1 MIWNSQAQLP
11 NVLPIFSRSGPTF
24 YLHMRD
30 RSTYITENVQI
41 FVRVIGRESGLRLQK
56 IRHRA
61 ACTDARS
68 RHALDQESCSVIPC
82 RCRVQDCFC
91 LSRRESLFML
101 NRSISRKIIVLS
113 GAIILVA
120 SLLLC
125 GSFLVIFNNTLHSR
139 IIPEFSKT
147 LDLSISEIQGGVD
160 PTQASM
166 AAKANAAASMKLQ
179 TYLNQA
185 ASEFRLENVYILDV
199 QGNEATVVLASK
211 DSHLKTGEKMAAS
224 SFMQQA
230 LKNTQETV
238 VTPLNASSDG
248 ADIDGYLAISGGSLL
263 VAGTLDADFVEQV
276 TQAILWAGIAIT
288 LIVIV
293 LGALVAAGVSRQM
306 TKPLGRL
313 VKHARLVAEGDL
325 QANIE
330 VKGKDEIAQLAE
342 AFRQMTAN
350 LRSMI
355 GQVLEAT
362 DRVKSD
368 SIELSRGI
376 GLLYEIGGQSAASA
390 TEIAQSS
397 ETVATSAAENA
408 KAMEEI
414 SGGIQHIAESASN
427 VNDQIARASEEAVSG
442 NTLAQQAVQQMNRV
456 QEMTVQ
462 ARSYI
467 ETMGTRSDEITEVL
481 GAITS
486 ISKQIQMLSLNASI
500 EAARAGEHG
509 KGFAVVADEVRKLSD
524 QSREATGQIEQ
535 SLSSLREDS
544 RRSVDAIGTVHH
556 EIMSGAE
563 AVRNAGGAF
572 EELKSL
578 MQQFNHSVQ
587 EVSASTEQ
595 VSAGSQQVSA
605 SVEETARITERVQAR
620 AQDVSEGST
629 RQVQE
634 MEAYARTVGELSRQA
649 DELEETVRRFKI

>member
-1 MIWNSQAQLP
+1 
-11 NVLPIFSRSGPTF
+11 
-24 YLHMRD
+24 
-30 RSTYITENVQI
+30 
-41 FVRVIGRESGLRLQK
+41 
-56 IRHRA
+56 
-61 ACTDARS
+61 
-68 RHALDQESCSVIPC
+68 
-82 RCRVQDCFC
+82 
-91 LSRRESLFML
+91 ML

-120 SLLLC
+120 SALLC

-147 LDLSISEIQGGVD
+147 LDLSITEIQGGVD

-185 ASEFRLENVYILDV
+185 AGEFRLENVYILDV

-211 DSHLKTGEKMAAS
+211 DSHMKTGEKMAATLL
-224 SFMQQA
+224 MQQA

-238 VTPLNASSDG
+238 VTPLQTSADG
-248 ADIDGYLAISGGSLL
+248 ADIDGYLAISGGTLL
-263 VAGTLDADFVEQV
+263 VAGTMDADFVEQV

-293 LGALVAAGVSRQM
+293 IGSLVAAGVSRQM

-325 QANIE
+325 QENID
-330 VKGKDEIAQLAE
+330 VKGRDEIAQLAD
-342 AFRQMTAN
+342 AFQQMTAN
-350 LRSMI
+350 LRGMI

-390 TEIAQSS
+390 TEIAKSS

-414 SGGIQHIAESASN
+414 SGGIQHIAESASD

-442 NTLAQQAVQQMNRV
+442 NTRAQQAVQQMNRV
-456 QEMTVQ
+456 QEITVQ

-467 ETMGTRSDEITEVL
+467 ETMGTRSDEIAEVL
-481 GAITS
+481 GSITS

-524 QSREATGQIEQ
+524 QSREATGQIEH

-544 RRSVDAIGTVHH
+544 RRSVEAIGTVHH

-563 AVRNAGGAF
+563 AVRSAGGAF

-620 AQDVSEGST
+620 AQDVSEGSA
-629 RQVQE
+629 RQVEE

-649 DELEETVRRFKI
+649 DELEEVVRRFKI

>member
-1 MIWNSQAQLP
+1 
-11 NVLPIFSRSGPTF
+11 
-24 YLHMRD
+24 
-30 RSTYITENVQI
+30 
-41 FVRVIGRESGLRLQK
+41 
-56 IRHRA
+56 
-61 ACTDARS
+61 
-68 RHALDQESCSVIPC
+68 
-82 RCRVQDCFC
+82 
-91 LSRRESLFML
+91 ML

-113 GAIILVA
+113 GAIILVV

-139 IIPEFSKT
+139 IIPEFSKN

-160 PTQASM
+160 STQASM
-166 AAKANAAASMKLQ
+166 AAQANAAASMKLQ

-185 ASEFRLENVYILDV
+185 AKEFRLENVYILNV
-199 QGNEATVVLASK
+199 QDNEATVVLASQG
-211 DSHLKTGEKMAAS
+211 SQLKAGEKLPS
-224 SFMQQA
+224 TSFMQQA
-230 LKNTQETV
+230 LKNASDTV
-238 VTPLNASSDG
+238 VEPLNTSG
-248 ADIDGYLAISGGSLL
+248 GETDINGYLAISGGTLL
-263 VAGTLDADFVEQV
+263 VAGTMDADFIQQV
-276 TQAILWAGIAIT
+276 TQAILWIGIAIT
-288 LIVIV
+288 LVVII
-293 LGALVAAGVSRQM
+293 LGSLVAAAVSRQM

-325 QANIE
+325 QADIE
-330 VKGKDEIAQLAE
+330 VKGRDEIAQLAE

-362 DRVKSD
+362 DRVKTD

-376 GLLYEIGGQSAASA
+376 GLLYEIGEQSSSSA
-390 TEIAQSS
+390 VEIAQSS
-397 ETVATSAAENA
+397 ETVATSAADNA

-414 SGGIQHIAESASN
+414 SGGIQHIATSASE
-427 VNDQIARASEEAVSG
+427 VNEQITRASEEAISG
-442 NTLAQQAVQQMNRV
+442 NTLAQQAVEQMNRV
-456 QEMTVQ
+456 QEMTVE

-467 ETMGTRSDEITEVL
+467 ETMGSRSDEITEVL

-535 SLSSLREDS
+535 SLAALREYS
-544 RRSVDAIGTVHH
+544 QRSVEAIGTVHH
-556 EIMSGAE
+556 EIVSGAE
-563 AVRNAGGAF
+563 AVRSAGGAF

-578 MQQFNHSVQ
+578 MQKFNHSVQ

-620 AQDVSEGST
+620 AKDVSEGSA
-629 RQVQE
+629 RQVEE

>member
-1 MIWNSQAQLP
+1 
-11 NVLPIFSRSGPTF
+11 
-24 YLHMRD
+24 
-30 RSTYITENVQI
+30 
-41 FVRVIGRESGLRLQK
+41 
-56 IRHRA
+56 
-61 ACTDARS
+61 
-68 RHALDQESCSVIPC
+68 
-82 RCRVQDCFC
+82 
-91 LSRRESLFML
+91 ML

-120 SLLLC
+120 SILLC

-147 LDLSISEIQGGVD
+147 LDLSISEIQSGVD
-160 PTQASM
+160 PTQAGM

-179 TYLNQA
+179 TYLNKA
-185 ASEFRLENVYILDV
+185 AGEFRLENVYILDV

-211 DSHLKTGEKMAAS
+211 DSHLKTGEKMAATP
-224 SFMQQA
+224 FMQQA

-238 VTPLNASSDG
+238 VAPLNTSADG
-248 ADIDGYLAISGGSLL
+248 ADIDGYLAISGSSLL

-293 LGALVAAGVSRQM
+293 LGALVAAAVSRQM

-325 QANIE
+325 QENIE
-330 VKGKDEIAQLAE
+330 VKGRDEIAQLAE

-376 GLLYEIGGQSAASA
+376 GLLYEIGGQSSASA

-414 SGGIQHIAESASN
+414 SGGIQHIAESASE
-427 VNDQIARASEEAVSG
+427 VNEQIARASEEAVSG
-442 NTLAQQAVQQMNRV
+442 NVLAQQAVEQMNRV

-509 KGFAVVADEVRKLSD
+509 RGFAIVADEVRKLSD

-544 RRSVDAIGTVHH
+544 QRSVEAIGTVHH

-563 AVRNAGGAF
+563 AVRSAGGAF

-620 AQDVSEGST
+620 AQDVSAGSA
-629 RQVQE
+629 RQVEE

>member
-1 MIWNSQAQLP
+1 
-11 NVLPIFSRSGPTF
+11 
-24 YLHMRD
+24 
-30 RSTYITENVQI
+30 
-41 FVRVIGRESGLRLQK
+41 
-56 IRHRA
+56 
-61 ACTDARS
+61 
-68 RHALDQESCSVIPC
+68 
-82 RCRVQDCFC
+82 
-91 LSRRESLFML
+91 ML

-120 SLLLC
+120 SILLC

-179 TYLNQA
+179 TYLNKA
-185 ASEFRLENVYILDV
+185 AGEFRLENVYILDV

-211 DSHLKTGEKMAAS
+211 DSHLKTGEKMAATP
-224 SFMQQA
+224 FMQQA

-238 VTPLNASSDG
+238 VAPLNTSADG
-248 ADIDGYLAISGGSLL
+248 ADIDGYLAISGSSLL

-293 LGALVAAGVSRQM
+293 LGALVAAAVSRQM

-325 QANIE
+325 QENIE
-330 VKGKDEIAQLAE
+330 VKGRDEIAQLAE

-376 GLLYEIGGQSAASA
+376 GLLYEIGGQSSASA

-414 SGGIQHIAESASN
+414 SGGIQHIAESASE
-427 VNDQIARASEEAVSG
+427 VNEQIARASEEAVSG
-442 NTLAQQAVQQMNRV
+442 NVLAQQAVEQMNRV

-509 KGFAVVADEVRKLSD
+509 RGFAIVADEVRKLSD

-544 RRSVDAIGTVHH
+544 QRSVEAIGTVHH

-563 AVRNAGGAF
+563 AVRSAGGAF

-620 AQDVSEGST
+620 AQDVSAGSA
-629 RQVQE
+629 RQVEE

>member
-1 MIWNSQAQLP
+1 
-11 NVLPIFSRSGPTF
+11 
-24 YLHMRD
+24 
-30 RSTYITENVQI
+30 
-41 FVRVIGRESGLRLQK
+41 
-56 IRHRA
+56 
-61 ACTDARS
+61 
-68 RHALDQESCSVIPC
+68 
-82 RCRVQDCFC
+82 
-91 LSRRESLFML
+91 ML

-120 SLLLC
+120 SILLC

-147 LDLSISEIQGGVD
+147 LDLSISEIQSGVD
-160 PTQASM
+160 PTQAGM

-179 TYLNQA
+179 TYLNKA
-185 ASEFRLENVYILDV
+185 AGEFRLENVYILDV

-211 DSHLKTGEKMAAS
+211 DSHLKIGEKMAATP
-224 SFMQQA
+224 FMQQA

-238 VTPLNASSDG
+238 VAPLNTSADG
-248 ADIDGYLAISGGSLL
+248 ADIDGYLAISGSSML

-293 LGALVAAGVSRQM
+293 LGALVAAAVSRQM

-325 QANIE
+325 QENIE
-330 VKGKDEIAQLAE
+330 VKGRDEIAQLAE

-376 GLLYEIGGQSAASA
+376 GLLYEIGGQSSASA

-414 SGGIQHIAESASN
+414 SGGIQHIAESASE
-427 VNDQIARASEEAVSG
+427 VNEQIARASEEAVSG
-442 NTLAQQAVQQMNRV
+442 NVLAQQAVEQMNRV

-509 KGFAVVADEVRKLSD
+509 RGFAIVADEVRKLSD

-544 RRSVDAIGTVHH
+544 QRSVEAIGTVHH

-563 AVRNAGGAF
+563 AVRSAGGAF

-620 AQDVSEGST
+620 AQDVSAGSA
-629 RQVQE
+629 RQVEE

>member
-1 MIWNSQAQLP
+1 
-11 NVLPIFSRSGPTF
+11 
-24 YLHMRD
+24 
-30 RSTYITENVQI
+30 
-41 FVRVIGRESGLRLQK
+41 
-56 IRHRA
+56 
-61 ACTDARS
+61 
-68 RHALDQESCSVIPC
+68 
-82 RCRVQDCFC
+82 
-91 LSRRESLFML
+91 ML